1 MKLLLDL
8 ICFKKGRAPSLMCHL
23 MAIISMILE
32 KKHSNVEE
40 NWHFLD
46 VSQYYFKPAFFYHCR
61 SQFHQ
66 RFSYEILGAKIS
78 NSKHSFVIFGAKISY
93 KKITRRMLVKL
104 TPALVFEVWS
114 LQGRSDV
121 CEVWNL
127 RRYCRRRRFV
137 SSSKLLSGQK
147 QHHLGPIRLV
157 SG

>member
-8 ICFKKGRAPSLMCHL
+8 ICFKKGRTPSLMCHL

-32 KKHSNVEE
+32 KHSNVEE

-93 KKITRRMLVKL
+93 KKRTHKTLMKL
-104 TPALVFEVWS
+104 TPGYTFSIFGGLCKYLKNLNPRITKPTFN
-114 LQGRSDV
+114 GCI
-121 CEVWNL
+121 CEI
-127 RRYCRRRRFV
+127 
-137 SSSKLLSGQK
+137 S
-147 QHHLGPIRLV
+147 HLYFWYHK
-157 SG
+157 